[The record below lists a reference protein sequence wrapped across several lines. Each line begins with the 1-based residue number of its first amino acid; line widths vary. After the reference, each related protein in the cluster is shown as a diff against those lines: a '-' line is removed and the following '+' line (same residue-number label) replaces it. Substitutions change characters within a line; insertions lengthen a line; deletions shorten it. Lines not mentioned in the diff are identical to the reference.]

1 MNVRL
6 RRESA
11 LGGDSVMLTFPPVRI
26 LRKQKSSDEAEEILR
41 RLDSFLNTESPQLA
55 TWLCSVF
62 QDQQAAV
69 TYKEL
74 REAVLGGCEE
84 QILEWQDDYARLINE
99 RFAPVYLTGM
109 KAGAKAWEEKLGGV
123 LLDDSDRAV
132 QSWIR
137 ERTAGLITNIGE
149 ETRAAVKMILWKGQQ
164 ENWTAA
170 QIARHIRP
178 CIGLTKADAA
188 ANARYQQSVYDS
200 LRKAHPRMTE
210 ASAAKTA
217 QEAALKY
224 AARQHRARAD
234 MIANTELAF
243 AYNRGENMSIR
254 NAMRDGLMGP
264 CVKIWRTA
272 GSERVCP
279 RCGALNGKEIGFDE
293 SFDIKGKELFPGMHE
308 TPPAHPRCRCVVQY
322 KEIAAPAGRVK
333 AENSALTWDEEHAI
347 TRYVGGE
354 AFSLNDTIR
363 RGLALTEDQAAW
375 ANHIDAGLDKMPYY
389 EGRIQRSLQFPD
401 DDAVQDFLQE
411 HKVGDVVEYPAYTS
425 MSSSETAYNP
435 NGQVQLVVLHSRR
448 GRDIMQYN
456 PNEQEVLYPRGMKF
470 FVQDIETKGDGRY
483 EILLMEDFDG

>member
-1 MNVRL
+1 
-6 RRESA
+6 
-11 LGGDSVMLTFPPVRI
+11 MLVFSPVRV
-26 LRKQKSSDEAEEILR
+26 LRKRKSSDETEEILR
-41 RLDSFLNTESPQLA
+41 RLDDFLNVESPQLA
-55 TWLCSVF
+55 EWLCSVF

-74 REAVLGGCEE
+74 REAVLNGYEE
-84 QILEWQDDYARLINE
+84 QILQWQDDYARLINE
-99 RFAPVYLTGM
+99 YFAPIYLTAM
-109 KAGAKAWEEKLGGV
+109 KAGAKAGEEKLGGK
-123 LLDDSDRAV
+123 LLYDSDNDV
-132 QSWIR
+132 QNWIR

-178 CIGLTKADAA
+178 CIGLTQSDAA

-210 ASAAKTA
+210 ASAAKKA

-224 AARQHRARAD
+224 AARQHRTRAD

-322 KEIAAPAGRVK
+322 KEIAAPARGLRSGEGQRKAPDHPMPQELGRIDFKNKDVVQSTVEYFEPQIAKQAVENAIVITKEGRVILCVGHLNGVYPDEDLGEELRGAVVTHNHPVGSDNEWSFSK
-333 AENSALTWDEEHAI
+333 ADIDLFTLYELSVLRGIDEK
-347 TRYVGGE
+347 YVYE
-354 AFSLNDTIR
+354 LNRD
-363 RGLALTEDQAAW
+363 
-375 ANHIDAGLDKMPYY
+375 AN
-389 EGRIQRSLQFPD
+389 
-401 DDAVQDFLQE
+401 
-411 HKVGDVVEYPAYTS
+411 VVENMPTLA
-425 MSSSETAYNP
+425 
-435 NGQVQLVVLHSRR
+435 
-448 GRDIMQYN
+448 
-456 PNEQEVLYPRGMKF
+456 EVL
-470 FVQDIETKGDGRY
+470 QDGELARHAKVVEKARELGYGYRRKKR
-483 EILLMEDFDG
+483 

>member
-1 MNVRL
+1 
-6 RRESA
+6 
-11 LGGDSVMLTFPPVRI
+11 MLVFSPVRV
-26 LRKQKSSDEAEEILR
+26 LRKRKSSDEEEEILR
-41 RLDSFLNTESPQLA
+41 RLDDFLNVESPQLA
-55 TWLCSVF
+55 EWLCSVF

-74 REAVLGGCEE
+74 REAVLNGYEE
-84 QILEWQDDYARLINE
+84 QILQWQDDYARLINE
-99 RFAPVYLTGM
+99 YFAPIYLTAM
-109 KAGAKAWEEKLGGV
+109 KAGAKAWEEKLGGK
-123 LLDDSDRAV
+123 LLYDSDNDV
-132 QSWIR
+132 QNWIR

-178 CIGLTKADAA
+178 CIGLMQSDAA
-188 ANARYQQSVYDS
+188 ANTRYQQSVYDS

-210 ASAAKTA
+210 ASAAKKA

-224 AARQHRARAD
+224 AARQHRTRAD

-254 NAMRDGLMGP
+254 NAMRDGLMGS

-293 SFDIKGKELFPGMHE
+293 SFDIAGKELFPGMHE

-322 KEIAAPAGRVK
+322 KEIAAPARRLK
-333 AENSALTWDEEHAI
+333 PENNVLTWDEESAI
-347 TRYVGGE
+347 SRYVGGE
-354 AFSLNDTIR
+354 AYVLNDTIR
-363 RGLALTEDQAAW
+363 RGIELTPEQTTW
-375 ANHIDAGLDKMPYY
+375 VNHLDAGLEKMPRYR
-389 EGRIQRSLQFPD
+389 GRIQRSLQFVD
-401 DDAVQDFLQE
+401 DDDVEAFLQE

-435 NGQVQLVVLHSRR
+435 NGQVQLIVLHSKN
-448 GRDIMQYN
+448 GRDITQYN

>member
-1 MNVRL
+1 
-6 RRESA
+6 
-11 LGGDSVMLTFPPVRI
+11 MLTFSFVRI
-26 LRKQKSSDEAEEILR
+26 LRKRKSSDEAEEILR
-41 RLDSFLNTESPQLA
+41 RLDDFLHAESPQLA
-55 TWLCSVF
+55 QWVCSVF

-74 REAVLGGCEE
+74 REAVLSGYEA
-84 QILEWQDDYARLINE
+84 QILQWQDDYARLING
-99 RFAPVYLTGM
+99 RFAPVYLAAM
-109 KAGAKAWEEKLGGV
+109 KAGAKAWEQKLGGI

-132 QSWIR
+132 QRWIR

-149 ETRAAVKMILWKGQQ
+149 ETRAAIKMILWKGQQ

-178 CIGLTKADAA
+178 CIGLTKSDAA

-210 ASAAKTA
+210 ASAAKKA

-224 AARQHRARAD
+224 AARQHRTRAD

-272 GSERVCP
+272 GAERVCP

-293 SFDIKGKELFPGMHE
+293 SFDIKGKEMFPGMHE

-322 KEIAAPAGRVK
+322 KEIAAPERGLRSGEGQRKAPDHPVPQELGRIDFKNKDVVQSTVEYFELQIAKQAVENAIVITQEGRVVRCVGHLNGVYPDEDIGDELRGAVVTHNHPAGSNNEWSFSDADIDLFERMELSMLRGIDEK
-333 AENSALTWDEEHAI
+333 YVYELNRDSRRLESMPTLAEVIKDGELARHAKVIEI
-347 TRYVGGE
+347 TRGRGYGY
-354 AFSLNDTIR
+354 R
-363 RGLALTEDQAAW
+363 R
-375 ANHIDAGLDKMPYY
+375 KK
-389 EGRIQRSLQFPD
+389 R
-401 DDAVQDFLQE
+401 
-411 HKVGDVVEYPAYTS
+411 
-425 MSSSETAYNP
+425 
-435 NGQVQLVVLHSRR
+435 
-448 GRDIMQYN
+448 
-456 PNEQEVLYPRGMKF
+456 
-470 FVQDIETKGDGRY
+470 
-483 EILLMEDFDG
+483 

>member
-1 MNVRL
+1 
-6 RRESA
+6 
-11 LGGDSVMLTFPPVRI
+11 MLVFSPVRV
-26 LRKQKSSDEAEEILR
+26 LRKRKSSDETEEILR
-41 RLDSFLNTESPQLA
+41 RLDDFLNVESPQLA
-55 TWLCSVF
+55 EWLCSVF

-74 REAVLGGCEE
+74 REAVLNGYEE
-84 QILEWQDDYARLINE
+84 QILQWQDDYARLINE
-99 RFAPVYLTGM
+99 YFAPIYLTAM
-109 KAGAKAWEEKLGGV
+109 KAGAKALEEKLGGK
-123 LLDDSDRAV
+123 LLYDSDNDV
-132 QSWIR
+132 QNWIR

-178 CIGLTKADAA
+178 CIGLTQSDAA

-210 ASAAKTA
+210 ASAAKKA

-224 AARQHRARAD
+224 AARQHRTRAD

-322 KEIAAPAGRVK
+322 KEIAAPARGLRSGEGQRKAPDHPMPQELGRIDFKNKDVVQSTVEYFEPQIAKQAVENAIVITKEGRVILCVGHLNGVYPDEDLGEELRGAVVTHNHPVGSDNEWSFSK
-333 AENSALTWDEEHAI
+333 ADIDLFTLYELSVLRGIDEK
-347 TRYVGGE
+347 YVYE
-354 AFSLNDTIR
+354 LNRD
-363 RGLALTEDQAAW
+363 
-375 ANHIDAGLDKMPYY
+375 AN
-389 EGRIQRSLQFPD
+389 
-401 DDAVQDFLQE
+401 
-411 HKVGDVVEYPAYTS
+411 VVENMPTLA
-425 MSSSETAYNP
+425 
-435 NGQVQLVVLHSRR
+435 
-448 GRDIMQYN
+448 
-456 PNEQEVLYPRGMKF
+456 EVL
-470 FVQDIETKGDGRY
+470 QDGELARHAKVVEKARELGYGYRRKKR
-483 EILLMEDFDG
+483 

>member
-1 MNVRL
+1 
-6 RRESA
+6 
-11 LGGDSVMLTFPPVRI
+11 MLVFSPVHV
-26 LRKQKSSDEAEEILR
+26 LRKRKSSDEAEEILR
-41 RLDSFLNTESPQLA
+41 RLDDFLNVESPQLVE
-55 TWLCSVF
+55 WLYSVF

-74 REAVLGGCEE
+74 REAVLNGYEE
-84 QILEWQDDYARLINE
+84 QILQWQDDYARCINE
-99 RFAPVYLTGM
+99 HFAPVYLTAM
-109 KAGAKAWEEKLGGV
+109 KAGAKAWEEKLGGK
-123 LLDDSDRAV
+123 LLYDSDNDV
-132 QSWIR
+132 QNWIR

-149 ETRAAVKMILWKGQQ
+149 ETRAEVKMILWNGQQ

-178 CIGLTKADAA
+178 CIGLTQSDAA

-210 ASAAKTA
+210 ASAAKKA
-217 QEAALKY
+217 QDAALKY

-272 GSERVCP
+272 GAERVCP

-322 KEIAAPAGRVK
+322 REVAAPARGLSTGERQSRVPDHPAPQELGRVDFTNK
-333 AENSALTWDEEHAI
+333 NVVQSTIDYFEPQIAKQAVENAIVITQEGRVVRCVGHLNGVYPDEDLGEELRGAVVTHNHPVGSNNEWSFSNADIDLFTLYELSVLRGIDEKYVYELNRDAKVAENMPT
-347 TRYVGGE
+347 
-354 AFSLNDTIR
+354 
-363 RGLALTEDQAAW
+363 LADL
-375 ANHIDAGLDKMPYY
+375 L
-389 EGRIQRSLQFPD
+389 
-401 DDAVQDFLQE
+401 QDFELAR
-411 HKVGDVVEYPAYTS
+411 HAKVIEKARERGYGY
-425 MSSSETAYNP
+425 
-435 NGQVQLVVLHSRR
+435 RR
-448 GRDIMQYN
+448 WKR
-456 PNEQEVLYPRGMKF
+456 
-470 FVQDIETKGDGRY
+470 
-483 EILLMEDFDG
+483 

>member
-1 MNVRL
+1 
-6 RRESA
+6 
-11 LGGDSVMLTFPPVRI
+11 MLTFSFVRI
-26 LRKQKSSDEAEEILR
+26 LRKRKSSDEAEEILR
-41 RLDSFLNTESPQLA
+41 RLDDFLHAESPQLA
-55 TWLCSVF
+55 QWVCSVF

-74 REAVLGGCEE
+74 REAVLSGYEA
-84 QILEWQDDYARLINE
+84 QILQWQDDYARLING
-99 RFAPVYLTGM
+99 RFAPVYLAAM
-109 KAGAKAWEEKLGGV
+109 KAGAKAWEQKLGGI

-149 ETRAAVKMILWKGQQ
+149 ETRAAIKMILWKGQQ

-178 CIGLTKADAA
+178 CIGLTKSDAA

-210 ASAAKTA
+210 ASAAKKA
-217 QEAALKY
+217 QDAALKY

-272 GSERVCP
+272 GAERVCP

-293 SFDIKGKELFPGMHE
+293 SFDIKGKEMFPGMHE

-322 KEIAAPAGRVK
+322 KEIAAPERGLSGEGQRKAPDHPVPQELGRIDFKNKDVVQSTVEYFEPQIAKQAVENAIVITKEGRVVRCVGHLNGVYPDEDIGDELRGAVVTHNHPAGSNNEWSFSDADIDLFERMELSMLRGIDEK
-333 AENSALTWDEEHAI
+333 YVYELNRDSRRLESMPTLAEVIKDGELARHAKVIEI
-347 TRYVGGE
+347 TRGRGYGY
-354 AFSLNDTIR
+354 R
-363 RGLALTEDQAAW
+363 R
-375 ANHIDAGLDKMPYY
+375 KK
-389 EGRIQRSLQFPD
+389 R
-401 DDAVQDFLQE
+401 
-411 HKVGDVVEYPAYTS
+411 
-425 MSSSETAYNP
+425 
-435 NGQVQLVVLHSRR
+435 
-448 GRDIMQYN
+448 
-456 PNEQEVLYPRGMKF
+456 
-470 FVQDIETKGDGRY
+470 
-483 EILLMEDFDG
+483 

>member
-1 MNVRL
+1 
-6 RRESA
+6 
-11 LGGDSVMLTFPPVRI
+11 MLTFSFVRI
-26 LRKQKSSDEAEEILR
+26 LRKRKSSDEAEEILR
-41 RLDSFLNTESPQLA
+41 RLDDFLHAESPQLA
-55 TWLCSVF
+55 QWVCSVF

-74 REAVLGGCEE
+74 REAVLSGYEA
-84 QILEWQDDYARLINE
+84 QILQWQDDYARLING
-99 RFAPVYLTGM
+99 RFAPVYLAAM
-109 KAGAKAWEEKLGGV
+109 KAGAKAWEQKLGGI

-149 ETRAAVKMILWKGQQ
+149 ETRAAIKMILWKGQQ

-178 CIGLTKADAA
+178 CIGLTKSDAA
-188 ANARYQQSVYDS
+188 ANARYQRSVYDS

-210 ASAAKTA
+210 ASAAKKA
-217 QEAALKY
+217 QDAALKY

-272 GSERVCP
+272 GAERVCP

-293 SFDIKGKELFPGMHE
+293 SFDIKGKEMFPGMHE

-322 KEIAAPAGRVK
+322 REVAAPAGVELPR
-333 AENSALTWDEEHAI
+333 NGALTWDEESAI

-354 AFSLNDTIR
+354 SFGLNDSIR
-363 RGLALTEDQAAW
+363 RGIELTPEQTAW
-375 ANHIDAGLDKMPYY
+375 VNHLDAGLEKMPYH
-389 EGRIQRSLQFPD
+389 EGRIQRSLRFTD
-401 DDAVQDFLQE
+401 DDDVEAFLKE
-411 HKVGDVVEYPAYTS
+411 HCVGNIVEYPAYTS
-425 MSSSETAYNP
+425 MSAAEIAYNP
-435 NGQVQLVVLHSRR
+435 NGQVQLIVLHSKK
-448 GRDIMQYN
+448 GRDITQYN
-456 PNEQEVLYPRGMKF
+456 PNEQEVLYPRGSSFSVRSVELK
-470 FVQDIETKGDGRY
+470 DNGSY
-483 EILLMEDFDG
+483 EILLKEVPNE

>member
-1 MNVRL
+1 
-6 RRESA
+6 
-11 LGGDSVMLTFPPVRI
+11 MLVFSPVRV
-26 LRKQKSSDEAEEILR
+26 LRKRKSSEETEEILR
-41 RLDSFLNTESPQLA
+41 RLDDFLNVESPQLA
-55 TWLCSVF
+55 EWLCSVF

-74 REAVLGGCEE
+74 REAVLNGYEE
-84 QILEWQDDYARLINE
+84 QILQWQDDYARLINE
-99 RFAPVYLTGM
+99 YFAPIYLTAM
-109 KAGAKAWEEKLGGV
+109 KAGAKAWEEKLGGK
-123 LLDDSDRAV
+123 LLYDSDNDV
-132 QSWIR
+132 QNWIR

-188 ANARYQQSVYDS
+188 ANARYQQSIYDS

-210 ASAAKTA
+210 ASAAKKA

-224 AARQHRARAD
+224 AARQHRVRAD

-254 NAMRDGLMGP
+254 NAMRDGLMGS

-293 SFDIKGKELFPGMHE
+293 SFDIAGKELFPGMHE

-322 KEIAAPAGRVK
+322 KEIAAPARGLRSGEGQRKAPDHPVPQELGRIDFKNKDVVQSTVEYFEPQIAKQAVENAIVITKEGRVILCVGHLNGVYPDEDLGEELRGAVVTHNHPVGSDNEWSFSK
-333 AENSALTWDEEHAI
+333 ADIDLFTLYELSVLRGIDEK
-347 TRYVGGE
+347 YVYE
-354 AFSLNDTIR
+354 LNRD
-363 RGLALTEDQAAW
+363 
-375 ANHIDAGLDKMPYY
+375 AN
-389 EGRIQRSLQFPD
+389 
-401 DDAVQDFLQE
+401 
-411 HKVGDVVEYPAYTS
+411 VVENMPTLA
-425 MSSSETAYNP
+425 
-435 NGQVQLVVLHSRR
+435 
-448 GRDIMQYN
+448 
-456 PNEQEVLYPRGMKF
+456 EVL
-470 FVQDIETKGDGRY
+470 QDGELARHAKVVEKARELGYGYRRKKR
-483 EILLMEDFDG
+483 

>member
-1 MNVRL
+1 
-6 RRESA
+6 
-11 LGGDSVMLTFPPVRI
+11 MLVFSPVRV
-26 LRKQKSSDEAEEILR
+26 LRKRKSSDETEEILR
-41 RLDSFLNTESPQLA
+41 RLDDFLNVESPQLA
-55 TWLCSVF
+55 EWLCSVF
-62 QDQQAAV
+62 QDQQTAV

-74 REAVLGGCEE
+74 REAVLNGYEE
-84 QILEWQDDYARLINE
+84 QILQWQDDYARLINE
-99 RFAPVYLTGM
+99 YFAPIYLTAM
-109 KAGAKAWEEKLGGV
+109 KAGAKAWEEKLGGK
-123 LLDDSDRAV
+123 LLYDSDNDV
-132 QSWIR
+132 QNWIR

-178 CIGLTKADAA
+178 CIGLTQSDAA

-210 ASAAKTA
+210 ASAAKKA
-217 QEAALKY
+217 QDAALKY

-322 KEIAAPAGRVK
+322 KEIAAPARGLRSGEGQRKAPDHPVPQELGRIDFKNKDVVQSTVEYFEPQIAKQAVENAIVITKEGRVILCVGHLNGVYPDEDLGEELRGAVVTHNHPVGSDNEWSFSK
-333 AENSALTWDEEHAI
+333 ADIDLFTLYELSVLRGIDEK
-347 TRYVGGE
+347 YVYE
-354 AFSLNDTIR
+354 LNRD
-363 RGLALTEDQAAW
+363 
-375 ANHIDAGLDKMPYY
+375 AN
-389 EGRIQRSLQFPD
+389 
-401 DDAVQDFLQE
+401 
-411 HKVGDVVEYPAYTS
+411 VVENMPTLA
-425 MSSSETAYNP
+425 
-435 NGQVQLVVLHSRR
+435 
-448 GRDIMQYN
+448 
-456 PNEQEVLYPRGMKF
+456 EVL
-470 FVQDIETKGDGRY
+470 QDGELARHAKVVEKARELGYGYRRKKR
-483 EILLMEDFDG
+483 